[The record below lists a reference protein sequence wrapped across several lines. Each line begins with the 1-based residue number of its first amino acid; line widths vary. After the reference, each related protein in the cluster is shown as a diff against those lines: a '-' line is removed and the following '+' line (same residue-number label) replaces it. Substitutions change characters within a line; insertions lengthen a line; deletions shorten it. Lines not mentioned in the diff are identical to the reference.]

1 MKEAHIFILNFLFEC
16 NEKVQVSKT
25 YSQGH
30 HKKILTE
37 TYFLKNLHLN
47 NKKNLYIPKN
57 YDINTNMKRKLQ
69 KGGIF
74 VEENLEKETKKVL
87 VVDDEQAIIDV
98 LVYNLQKEGYE
109 TLEATDGVTAVNIAL
124 EQKPDLML
132 LDIMLPKMD
141 GLTVCKRVKNYLNIP
156 ILMLT
161 AKDAEIDK
169 IVGLELGADDYI
181 TKPFSVRELMARVK
195 ANLRKNEI
203 SSIVKETIPEATET
217 EKNAENV
224 IKVND
229 IELDLDRFEV
239 KVRGEIIDLTLREF
253 EVLKFLASQP
263 GQVVTRETL
272 LEKVWGYE
280 YYGDIRTV
288 DVTVRRI
295 REKIEANPKEPRY
308 LKVVWG
314 IGYKIEKI

>member
-1 MKEAHIFILNFLFEC
+1 M
-16 NEKVQVSKT
+16 
-25 YSQGH
+25 
-30 HKKILTE
+30 
-37 TYFLKNLHLN
+37 
-47 NKKNLYIPKN
+47 
-57 YDINTNMKRKLQ
+57 
-69 KGGIF
+69 
-74 VEENLEKETKKVL
+74 EENLEKEVKKVL
-87 VVDDEQAIIDV
+87 VVDDEQSIIDV
-98 LVYNLQKEGYE
+98 LVYNLKKEGYE
-109 TLEATDGVTAVNIAL
+109 TLEATDGITAVNIAL

-132 LDIMLPKMD
+132 LDIMLPKLD
-141 GLTVCKRVKNYLNIP
+141 GLSVCKRVKNYLNIP

-203 SSIVKETIPEATET
+203 SNISKETVVTINESETKKENIVKVSEL
-217 EKNAENV
+217 
-224 IKVND
+224 
-229 IELDLDRFEV
+229 ELDLDRFEV

-253 EVLKFLASQP
+253 EVLKFLAIQP
-263 GQVVTRETL
+263 GQVITRETL

-295 REKIEANPKEPRY
+295 REKIEKDTSSPKILITKRG
-308 LKVVWG
+308 V
-314 IGYKIEKI
+314 GYYIATKK